1 MRIFPERGR
10 RGLSDKT
17 EEAVRRYSSAH
28 LAYLGDAVF
37 EVFVRER
44 LVKEGVKSPSVRSL
58 EYVTAAAQSAA
69 ADRIADLLTE
79 EEKDVFRRGRNDV
92 HTGVPKSAKPSEYR
106 RATGFESLFGYLFL
120 TGQQQRA
127 AELFDTAFP
136 PEKNKEGE

>member
-1 MRIFPERGR
+1 M
-10 RGLSDKT
+10 SDKT
-17 EEAVRRYSSAH
+17 DDVIRTYSSAS

-44 LVKEGVKSPSVRSL
+44 LVREGVKTPSVKSL

-79 EEKDVFRRGRNDV
+79 DEKDVFRRGRNDV
-92 HTGVPKSAKPSEYR
+92 HTGVPKSAKPAEYR

-120 TGQQQRA
+120 AGRTDRA

-136 PEKNKEGE
+136 RDTEKNTKEGE

>member
-1 MRIFPERGR
+1 M
-10 RGLSDKT
+10 SDKT
-17 EEAVRRYSSAH
+17 DDVIRTYSSAS

-44 LVKEGVKSPSVRSL
+44 LVREGVKSPSVRSL

-69 ADRIADLLTE
+69 ADRIAGLLTE
-79 EEKDVFRRGRNDV
+79 EEQDVFRRGRNDV
-92 HTGVPKSAKPSEYR
+92 HTGVPKSAKPAEYR

-120 TGQQQRA
+120 TGQTSRA

-136 PEKNKEGE
+136 RDAAKNTEEGE

>member
-1 MRIFPERGR
+1 
-10 RGLSDKT
+10 LSDKT
-17 EEAVRRYSSAH
+17 DDVIRTYSSAS

-44 LVKEGVKSPSVRSL
+44 LVREGVKSPSVRSL

-79 EEKDVFRRGRNDV
+79 EEQDVFRRGRNDV
-92 HTGVPKSAKPSEYR
+92 HTGVPKSAKPAEYR

-120 TGQQQRA
+120 TGQTSRA

-136 PEKNKEGE
+136 RDAAKNTEEGE

>member
-1 MRIFPERGR
+1 M
-10 RGLSDKT
+10 SDKT
-17 EEAVRRYSSAH
+17 DDVIRTYSSAS

-44 LVKEGVKSPSVRSL
+44 LVREGVKSPSVRSL

-92 HTGVPKSAKPSEYR
+92 HTGVPKSAKPAEYR

-120 TGQQQRA
+120 TGQTSRA

-136 PEKNKEGE
+136 RDAAKNTEEGE

>member
-1 MRIFPERGR
+1 M
-10 RGLSDKT
+10 SDKKDELIRT
-17 EEAVRRYSSAH
+17 VSSAH

-44 LVKEGVKSPSVRSL
+44 LVKEGVRSPSVKSL

-69 ADRIADLLTE
+69 ADRIEPFLTE
-79 EEKDVFRRGRNDV
+79 DEKDVFRRGRNDV
-92 HTGVPKSAKPSEYR
+92 HTGVPKSASPAEYR

-120 TGQQQRA
+120 TEQTKRA

-136 PEKNKEGE
+136 RETKEEGE

>member
-1 MRIFPERGR
+1 MSG
-10 RGLSDKT
+10 KT
-17 EEAVRRYSSAH
+17 EEAVRRYSSAQF
-28 LAYLGDAVF
+28 AYLGDAVF

-69 ADRIADLLTE
+69 ADRIEPLLTE

-92 HTGVPKSAKPSEYR
+92 HTGVPKSASPAEYR

-120 TGQQQRA
+120 TGQTKRA

-136 PEKNKEGE
+136 RETNEEGE

>member
-1 MRIFPERGR
+1 M
-10 RGLSDKT
+10 SDKT
-17 EEAVRRYSSAH
+17 DDVIRTYSSAS

-44 LVKEGVKSPSVRSL
+44 LVREGVKSPSVRSL

-92 HTGVPKSAKPSEYR
+92 HTGVPKSAKPAEYR

-120 TGQQQRA
+120 TGQTRRA

-136 PEKNKEGE
+136 RDAAKNTEEGE

>member
-1 MRIFPERGR
+1 MSG
-10 RGLSDKT
+10 KT
-17 EEAVRRYSSAH
+17 EEVVRRYSSAQF
-28 LAYLGDAVF
+28 AYLGDAVF

-69 ADRIADLLTE
+69 ADRIETLLTE

-92 HTGVPKSAKPSEYR
+92 HTGVPKSASPAEYR
-106 RATGFESLFGYLFL
+106 RATGFESLFGFLFL
-120 TGQQQRA
+120 TDQTKRA

-136 PEKNKEGE
+136 REIKEEGE